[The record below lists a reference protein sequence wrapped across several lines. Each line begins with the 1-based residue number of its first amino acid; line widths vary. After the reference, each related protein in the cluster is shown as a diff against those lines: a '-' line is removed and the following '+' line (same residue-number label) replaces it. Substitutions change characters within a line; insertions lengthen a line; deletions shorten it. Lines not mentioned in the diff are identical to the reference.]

1 MKFTKED
8 AIKELVAKMTAKGE
22 KLNLSQRSIDEQVER
37 LLSLIGNDEME
48 SNTFVDSIMPI
59 IKTAD
64 ANVRNDISQGI
75 KEYIEKNP
83 KTPPTANTDVN
94 DQLLARLEALEAK
107 NKESELALKAQMTK
121 NNLSNKMKE
130 LGIKNE
136 KWVDLMLNNIT
147 ITEDIDIDAKA
158 ASFLELY
165 NSLQADVIPDVTPT
179 GTGGGKRDYISD
191 SIKEA
196 AMLAKSQNL
205 IGG

>member
-8 AIKELVAKMTAKGE
+8 AIKELVAKMTANGE

-107 NKESELALKAQMTK
+107 NKASELALKAQTTK
-121 NNLSNKMKE
+121 NNLSNKMSRDNFKLSE
-130 LGIKNE
+130 FEKLVEALGC
-136 KWVDLMLNNIT
+136 
-147 ITEDIDIDAKA
+147 A
-158 ASFLELY
+158 LEISIVL
-165 NSLQADVIPDVTPT
+165 PD
-179 GTGGGKRDYISD
+179 GSKI
-191 SIKEA
+191 
-196 AMLAKSQNL
+196 
-205 IGG
+205 